1 MDKDK
6 QLKETF
12 NVHLSLL
19 DIGRVALE
27 LLSDKSRSVG
37 RVLLGVVNPQPFVL
51 PNHVREH
58 PLDPTLELPIWREFE
73 GLDEQLEPTEELPIL
88 WTAAELAEFDEI
100 QLNDG
105 PIDG

>member
-6 QLKETF
+6 HGYEGF
-12 NVHLSLL
+12 RAHLSLL

-27 LLSDKSRSVG
+27 LLSEKG
-37 RVLLGVVNPQPFVL
+37 RQTGRMLLGVVNPQPFVL
-51 PNHVREH
+51 SDHVREH

-88 WTAAELAEFDEI
+88 WTATELAEFDEI

-105 PIDG
+105 PIET